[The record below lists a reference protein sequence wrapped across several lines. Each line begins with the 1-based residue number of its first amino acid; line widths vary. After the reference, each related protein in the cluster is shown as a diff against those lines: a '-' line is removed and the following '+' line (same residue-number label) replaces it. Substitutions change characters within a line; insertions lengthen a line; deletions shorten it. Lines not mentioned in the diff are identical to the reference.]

1 MNYLYEPSKIY
12 LTYGSIISFM
22 LDHTVPNNESIIS
35 WVPRENNEFIKIE
48 DNSNDSRQKD
58 FSDVLISRDFLY
70 SQGVFNKN
78 CFFHQ
83 FKNKNELKHNYYNS
97 LFLVL
102 PKGEYDSLTKLR
114 ILKKKL
120 KKEILMEDE
129 DLDRQ
134 QIIDC
139 YTKFKQEIE
148 TNQKYSIKLLTS
160 KNNYV
165 NFNDCVQFMHIKS
178 GKFLEFKKH
187 NESLKIYIE
196 LTETLSENTLFRFVP
211 AYNYQSEN
219 STKVM
224 INLIMKIACGE
235 KHSIDKEKF
244 LSKNDQH
251 RNKPLFRTFN
261 SNNSINSKKPKAK
274 ELVYGKEILLKTL
287 IKVDEAKYK
296 SFVQARNARNSL
308 KDLVNDNKRKDKDKD
323 KIKNNFLSYINFSD
337 LPHKNF
343 GKNILPNDDDTIIAG
358 NRTYNFW
365 RIILFS
371 KNFLN
376 DNKYINSLDYFCIQN
391 IDKNIFIQSDYD
403 KENNKIKKKIKKKIK
418 MEEDDSNDENDSRK
432 IKSIENKKKNTNDQ
446 ENVRLEYNEQ
456 DIDNNPYLIN
466 SLIVNHYEENDYIE
480 PLGLF
485 KFEFLYKTGKYG
497 TYGSNPKHH
506 IDILQDNSL
515 VRLINVFTKKVLMV
529 DIEKDNEHHGDKFKF
544 DLINNNIIDKNDYLK
559 TLFIIEKVKDE
570 DEEEDDDSNE
580 IKKKTNLKHGGKR
593 QVKKV
598 KKKTNKINK
607 NELIKIKSKKFNVY
621 LGIRL
626 NSDKKEQT
634 TLVLTD
640 SISDL
645 VKFKLN
651 FLDEIDKY
659 ELHFFEQLLMSF
671 SNILNYFKSEKEIFS
686 QNSISLKS
694 CLNYENIQH
703 ILITLENKINN
714 FPENNKVN
722 ISQKN
727 KFDFMR
733 VIEHFNIVS
742 QLVDIFLAN
751 WFKDCKNLNYYEME
765 KQLEKYFQVSKEEE
779 FTLLKCKKLI
789 SKKIFKI
796 LRMIYD
802 INRSYLNVIIDRLL
816 YFFMFIG
823 RDDKCTKF
831 LIYIL
836 KNNGAL
842 LISLCPL
849 KKRERKDEFINNQLL
864 HADQTSRTGLNNQ
877 SPYNMTSQTVISQNY
892 FSNSIRNNNNSELK
906 DDIYTCLKHCL
917 KRIINDYNCLNFV
930 KFKIH
935 FSSVF
940 LLFKILNCLL
950 VYNQKPFN
958 QFYDEYFKE
967 LDLLNNT
974 KFESSPN
981 YEKNPLFVKF
991 FLKDGKVYI
1000 KKRKF
1005 FKNNKNNIKINQKP
1019 EFEGLDFLKKLKF
1032 RGEEEEAYDGLE
1044 NSSSNSNEFEF
1055 ELSQLIKINS
1065 LKDSSQNYSEII
1077 LSKLVSLN
1085 ILFYS
1090 YISLCNQ
1097 ELKNYLQS
1105 VFLFENIMNNYL
1117 KEEKSVE
1124 EDEQKEDEQKED
1136 EQKAINNNQDKK
1148 YDVNNDIKCALTQLL
1163 EHLYFRISFPFSG
1176 KMNLFYCLDQKSE
1189 KDKIELNLHSSIIHI
1204 DAPKS
1209 MNENYL
1215 NDIVNY
1221 IHQLLLE
1228 ISNQNIIVNNDPF
1241 LLCQILESTKYI
1253 IRNLFVYK
1261 NDDIKI
1267 NESIDLMSIILL
1279 LLEKFFGASLTDEIL
1294 GRNRNLVD
1302 NLNTDNSLKEKLYL
1316 ITDNSK
1322 LIFEKYRK
1330 KLEKII
1336 KSKENISQKK
1346 LFKNIF
1352 LVLIS
1357 QRSERKFILNM
1368 ENYRDRTRSMERL
1381 NQYNLSQILMEISI
1395 SGNVD
1400 QKTMN
1405 DEILFMIS
1413 DIFLEFLQY
1422 IENLEID
1429 KVFNKIKELSK
1440 EQITKRKEQTDED
1453 FYENIIDSIVIRKEA
1468 PKTNK
1473 NYIDEVIN
1481 KYLMHKRQMNY
1492 GTELYENNISFS
1504 FFKFLQLI
1512 DNVELKNKIL
1522 QILYRTNSQKKIFFE
1537 NITNIVLY
1545 DDQKYYKHFEKI
1557 KDIFIDMFNTVQS
1570 ITLIKRLDKNSY
1582 TLFEELSLQFEDF
1595 INLLFDEKSWRKE
1608 NNIFNVYG
1616 DVNYNE
1622 FTYNNKDT
1630 DFDIKVLRKKSI
1642 FNSQIIKEKN
1652 KDSSDDYFLNE
1663 FTKEKVSIVQQTLY
1677 NLGFIELI
1685 TQIFEY
1691 ISWIVNDRKD
1701 LEDELISLERILV
1714 SIYKILVL
1722 FIFDNQ
1728 KHQFIIRE
1736 KLYLYICPLKLKI
1749 KSRNILLFVGYFLLN
1764 VIYFFDELDDFN
1776 QINHLDNIIATLS
1789 FLQYLHWDNN
1799 KQIIPFYVQTFK
1811 TIISFCD
1818 YDTFNSIYQ
1827 VLDKINKV
1835 LVKEININKYN
1846 DDDLI
1851 SLVKILELIVNEQN
1865 KKNAENKNTCILP
1878 LYQIIFL
1885 FLDLLKLFNPD
1896 TVWKYMKL
1904 SQILVIV
1911 TNLLY
1916 NHFQLYKND
1925 FKLNKYYRMHLA
1937 KLLVYFSNTIKL
1949 NPDLIYCSKNKDNNN
1964 LRYFNEFIG
1973 ISLPRLYILLSPYRE
1988 NKSYENDPLSSI
2000 INLSNKLYEYI
2011 IKLLEKDNKEKI
2023 FMTKK
2028 NKSETDDIIKKV
2040 PSLYYLSI
2048 IKEKFDTYNIKL
2060 SIPKLI
2066 KSLKTRKNLI
2076 NKLFTNDEYNSENFG
2091 FIWNQIK
2098 TRINYNKGLNNFQN
2112 YAKYEINEERMNYIQ
2127 NMNNF
2132 FEYIKTFN
2140 IDQDKNALDDIIDN
2154 TVVFFD
2160 EYIDT
2165 LKGYYTKDFIN
2176 YRNEIYFF
2184 YWTNIHLMRFNKK
2197 KKIFISNENTLFDIS
2212 KIRNDINTN
2221 DPLSSS
2227 RDKSLSYESV
2237 NKAINDKVI
2246 NDNYNYFNYMIT
2258 PYNKVYFNN
2267 LNFIEMT
2274 LKQFN
2279 TKKIFSSYDYLLY
2292 IKFLNSYLDQLD
2304 EKTIADFLIFFI
2316 KQQETE
2322 NIFSLMQKILE
2333 SLDKNINKE
2342 FNEEENM
2349 KERDKE
2355 LIDKNKYAGNLFENN
2370 FDQYEL
2376 IIQFIIKMSVN
2387 NSIIKNKMKDYL
2399 RVQYNNSKSYNFI
2412 LILSNLLEN
2421 FTKGFSNLF
2430 FINKYYQ
2437 IIIQIIDCITK
2448 CCNGPSIEN
2457 QDCVVKD
2464 TKLLNFAKYILKRIT
2479 YRKKEINDSGL
2490 DIPPSYDR
2498 NFTEEL
2504 SENEGN
2510 SENLYEES
2518 YDNDNIVDE
2527 CKTIGLGRQKLSFL
2541 KYKVLLLLSVLT
2553 IGRKKGDI
2561 IFDYIH
2567 KIIDFDV
2574 LACVIIETYKEIL
2587 IEKESENHH
2596 ENLIFDEEMLLRM
2609 DKNISYEND
2618 ENEKFIIFEIGTYTF
2633 ILINIYLEN
2642 LNRSID
2648 FKTLEKI
2655 SSYSKELKE
2664 GKYHATKSSIFD
2676 SFKLFGNSVYICM
2689 KSLCIKCGNCLTEHS
2704 KKDFFLPNSFK
2715 CSYKFFFDYTPNIE
2729 IINDEHIIKYYLKL
2743 SPICKCLNEEMKN
2756 EFHSQVDR
2764 SSTKTKIES
2773 LFKNVDY
2780 YHYQLVH
2787 AKRRIDL
2794 FRQMPLLDLM
2804 FNHYRFYRDIFMI
2817 IGVLLNILLF
2827 ASLYRTNDDYYKVE
2841 KYSKNFNYDY
2851 GFLYK
2856 QSNIGWTRKI
2866 FFYLTFIQSIISVL
2880 IFLSYI
2886 LNRLPNLLYFEVSEA
2901 EQMEFYNLNDD
2912 GDEEFL
2918 KYYTSNEGE
2927 TFNMD
2932 NYDKMRKNVKLWQK
2946 ILSFFLN
2953 IINDMKLIYHLLIL
2967 TFCLIALGSQNYKFL
2982 SFFLVEIIIRSDT
2995 LLYTVKS
3002 FWIPRKQLIVT
3013 LVLFY
3018 LIAYYFIIFIYLF
3031 IPHHLPTK
3039 DCFVFSDCFFTICDQ
3054 TIKNSNGIINYL
3066 VEEGLYITKTLYQNP
3081 RFWIDNW
3088 FAIIDLMLVL
3098 QMICGIIINAYIS
3111 QKKTHNKI
3119 EKDKNKTC
3127 FICGLDKNQL
3137 NQYYGHEQGFY
3148 EHIKLDHYLWNY
3160 MFLIFNVIKKNSKN
3174 LISIDKNIVDNYK
3187 KRIYSTWVPYKK
3199 CFKQIEIEGKKN
3211 GEEDEKLKDDED
3223 TKDDDKEN

>member
-1 MNYLYEPSKIY
+1 MNYLYEPSKVY

-22 LDHTVPNNESIIS
+22 LDQTVPSNESIIS
-35 WVPRENNEFIKIE
+35 WVPKENNEFFKIE
-48 DNSNDSRQKD
+48 DDLNNSRQQD

-70 SQGVFNKN
+70 SQGVFNEN
-78 CFFHQ
+78 CFFHK
-83 FKNKNELKHNYYNS
+83 FKDKNELKHNYYNS

-114 ILKKKL
+114 VLKKKL
-120 KKEILMEDE
+120 KKEILMENE

-148 TNQKYSIKLLTS
+148 TNQKYSIKLLNS

-211 AYNYQSEN
+211 AYNYQCEN

-244 LSKNDQH
+244 LSKNDQNA
-251 RNKPLFRTFN
+251 NKSLLR
-261 SNNSINSKKPKAK
+261 SINSSNSVNNKKVKTKAIN
-274 ELVYGKEILLKTL
+274 LGKGLFFKAL
-287 IKVDEAKYK
+287 IKVDEAQYK
-296 SFVQARNARNSL
+296 SFVQVRNARDSL
-308 KDLVNDNKRKDKDKD
+308 KDIVNDNKTIDI
-323 KIKNNFLSYINFSD
+323 IKSNFISYINTSD

-343 GKNILPNDDDTIIAG
+343 GKKILPDDDETIIAG
-358 NRTYNFW
+358 NKNYNFW

-391 IDKNIFIQSDYD
+391 IDKNLFIQSDHD
-403 KENNKIKKKIKKKIK
+403 MAKNKIKKKAKMKK
-418 MEEDDSNDENDSRK
+418 MEEEEDENDENYSK
-432 IKSIENKKKNTNDQ
+432 KSKTIDNKNQSTKNP
-446 ENVRLEYNEQ
+446 ENVRLEHNEQ
-456 DIDNNPYLIN
+456 DNNNNPYMIN

-485 KFEFLYKTGKYG
+485 KFEFLYKVGE
-497 TYGSNPKHH
+497 YGSYGPNPKHP

-515 VRLINVFTKKVLMV
+515 VRLINVFTKKVLVV

-544 DLINNNIIDKNDYLK
+544 NLKNNDIIDKNDYIK
-559 TLFIIEKVKDE
+559 SLFIIEKVKDE
-570 DEEEDDDSNE
+570 DEEEEDDNSNE
-580 IKKKTNLKHGGKR
+580 VKKKTNLKHGGKK
-593 QVKKV
+593 QVKKA

-607 NELIKIKSKKFNVY
+607 NEWIKIKSKKYNVY

-626 NSDKKEQT
+626 SYDKKEQSS
-634 TLVLTD
+634 LVLTD

-645 VKFKLN
+645 IKFKLN

-659 ELHFFEQLLMSF
+659 ELHFFEQLLWSF
-671 SNILNYFKSEKEIFS
+671 SNILNYFKSEQETFS
-686 QNSISLKS
+686 EKSITLESY
-694 CLNYENIQH
+694 LNYEKIQH

-751 WFKDCKNLNYYEME
+751 WFKDCKKLNYYEME
-765 KQLEKYFQVSKEEE
+765 NKLEKYFQVSKEEE
-779 FTLLKCKKLI
+779 LTLLKFKKLI

-802 INRSYLNVIIDRLL
+802 INKSYLNVIIDRLL

-864 HADQTSRTGLNNQ
+864 HNDQTIRTGLNNLY
-877 SPYNMTSQTVISQNY
+877 PYNMASQTISSQNF
-892 FSNSIRNNNNSELK
+892 FSNSVKDNNNSGLK

-917 KRIINDYNCLNFV
+917 KRIIKNYNCLDFV
-930 KFKIH
+930 KFNINY
-935 FSSVF
+935 SSVF
-940 LLFKILNCLL
+940 LLFNILNCLL
-950 VYNQKPFN
+950 IYNQKPFR
-958 QFYDEYFKE
+958 QFYDEYFKD
-967 LDLLNNT
+967 LDLLNIT
-974 KFESSPN
+974 EFETSPN
-981 YEKNPLFVKF
+981 YENNPLFVKF
-991 FLKDGKVYI
+991 FLKDNKVYI
-1000 KKRKF
+1000 RKRKF
-1005 FKNNKNNIKINQKP
+1005 FRNDKINEKNINININKKP
-1019 EFEGLDFLKKLKF
+1019 EFGVLDILKKKKNLEEEGEFYEGLLD
-1032 RGEEEEAYDGLE
+1032 
-1044 NSSSNSNEFEF
+1044 SSLNSNEFEF
-1055 ELSQLIKINS
+1055 ELSELININT
-1065 LKDSSQNYSEII
+1065 LKDTNENYSAII

-1090 YISLCNQ
+1090 YISLSNP
-1097 ELKNYLQS
+1097 ELKSYLQS
-1105 VFLFENIMNNYL
+1105 VFIFDNIMNNYL
-1117 KEEKSVE
+1117 KERTIVE
-1124 EDEQKEDEQKED
+1124 EDKQSE
-1136 EQKAINNNQDKK
+1136 INNIEYIK

-1176 KMNLFYCLDQKSE
+1176 KMNLFYCLDQEKE

-1204 DAPKS
+1204 EAPKVI
-1209 MNENYL
+1209 NENYL
-1215 NDIVNY
+1215 NDIVKY

-1228 ISNQNIIVNNDPF
+1228 ISTKNIIINNDPF

-1261 NDDIKI
+1261 NDEIKI

-1294 GRNRNLVD
+1294 GRNKNLAD
-1302 NLNTDNSLKEKLYL
+1302 DLNTDNSINENLYL

-1352 LVLIS
+1352 LILIS
-1357 QRSERKFILNM
+1357 QKSERKFILNM

-1381 NQYNLSQILMEISI
+1381 NQYDLSQILMEISI

-1429 KVFNKIKELSK
+1429 KVFNNIKKLTK
-1440 EQITKRKEQTDED
+1440 DQTKRKQGQSDED
-1453 FYENIIDSIVIRKEA
+1453 FYEDLINSIAIGKEISSQ
-1468 PKTNK
+1468 NK

-1512 DNVELKNKIL
+1512 DNVALKKKIL
-1522 QILYRTNSQKKIFFE
+1522 QILYRTNSQKKIYYE

-1545 DDQKYYKHFEKI
+1545 DDQRDYKHFEKI

-1595 INLLFDEKSWRKE
+1595 INLLFDEKNWRKE

-1642 FNSQIIKEKN
+1642 FNSQIIREKN
-1652 KDSSDDYFLNE
+1652 KNSSENYFLNE

-1701 LEDELISLERILV
+1701 LEDELISLEKILV

-1818 YDTFNSIYQ
+1818 YDTFFSIYQ

-1885 FLDLLKLFNPD
+1885 FLDLIKLFNQD
-1896 TVWKYMKL
+1896 TVWKYIKL

-1937 KLLVYFSNTIKL
+1937 KLLVYFSNNIKL
-1949 NPDLIYCSKNKDNNN
+1949 NPDLIYCNKNKDNNN

-1988 NKSYENDPLSSI
+1988 NKSYENDSLSSL
-2000 INLSNKLYEYI
+2000 INLSNKLYEYV

-2028 NKSETDDIIKKV
+2028 NKSEAEDIIKKV

-2048 IKEKFDTYNIKL
+2048 IKEKFYTYNIKL

-2076 NKLFTNDEYNSENFG
+2076 NKLFINDECNSENFG
-2091 FIWNQIK
+2091 FVWNQIK
-2098 TRINYNKGLNNFQN
+2098 TKINYNKGLNNFQN
-2112 YAKYEINEERMNYIQ
+2112 YAKYEINKERMNYIQ

-2132 FEYIKTFN
+2132 FDYIKYFN
-2140 IDQDKNALDDIIDN
+2140 IDQDKSTLDDTIDN

-2197 KKIFISNENTLFDIS
+2197 KKIFIDNENTLFDIS
-2212 KIRNDINTN
+2212 KIKKDLDISV
-2221 DPLSSS
+2221 PPSST
-2227 RDKSLSYESV
+2227 RDKSTAYESI
-2237 NKAINDKVI
+2237 NKANNENSKQ
-2246 NDNYNYFNYMIT
+2246 DNYNYFNYMIT
-2258 PYNKVYFNN
+2258 PYNKIYFND

-2279 TKKIFSSYDYLLY
+2279 TKKIYSSYDYLLY

-2304 EKTIADFLIFFI
+2304 EKTMADFLIFFI

-2333 SLDKNINKE
+2333 ALDRNINKE
-2342 FNEEENM
+2342 FNEGDYM
-2349 KERDKE
+2349 KGKDKE
-2355 LIDKNKYAGNLFENN
+2355 SSDKNKYAGNLFENN

-2421 FTKGFSNLF
+2421 FTKDYSNLVY
-2430 FINKYYQ
+2430 INKYYQ

-2448 CCNGPSIEN
+2448 CCNGPSMEN
-2457 QDCVVKD
+2457 QDCVVKE
-2464 TKLLNFAKYILKRIT
+2464 TKLLNFAKYILKRLT
-2479 YRKKEINDSGL
+2479 YRRKEFNDSGL
-2490 DIPPSYDR
+2490 VIPPSYDR
-2498 NFTEEL
+2498 NYIEEI

-2510 SENLYEES
+2510 GDNLYEEC

-2527 CKTIGLGRQKLSFL
+2527 CRNIGLDRQKLSFL

-2561 IFDYIH
+2561 IFEYIH

-2587 IEKESENHH
+2587 IEKESQNHH

-2618 ENEKFIIFEIGTYTF
+2618 VYENFIIFEIGTYTF

-2642 LNRSID
+2642 ITRTID
-2648 FKTLEKI
+2648 IKTLEQI

-2664 GKYHATKSSIFD
+2664 GKYHTHKSSIFD
-2676 SFKLFGNSVYICM
+2676 SFKLFGNSVYICI
-2689 KSLCIKCGNCLTEHS
+2689 KSLCIKCGNCLTKHS
-2704 KKDFFLPNSFK
+2704 RKDFELKNSFN

-2756 EFHSQVDR
+2756 EFHSKVDR

-2787 AKRRIDL
+2787 AKKRIDL

-2817 IGVLLNILLF
+2817 LGVLLNILLF
-2827 ASLYRTNDDYYKVE
+2827 ASLYRTNDDDYEVE
-2841 KYSKNFNYDY
+2841 KYSKDFNYDY

-2856 QSNIGWTRKI
+2856 QSNIGWTRKL

-2901 EQMEFYNLNDD
+2901 EQMEYYNLNDD

-2932 NYDKMRKNVKLWQK
+2932 NYDKMRKNVKIYQK
-2946 ILSFFLN
+2946 VLSFLIN
-2953 IINDMKLIYHLLIL
+2953 VINDMKLIYHLLIL

-2982 SFFLVEIIIRSDT
+2982 SFFLVEIIVRSDT

-3098 QMICGIIINAYIS
+3098 QMVCGIIINAYIS

-3137 NQYYGHEQGFY
+3137 NKYYGHEQGFY

-3199 CFKQIEIEGKKN
+3199 CFKQIEVEGKKI

-3223 TKDDDKEN
+3223 KR